1 MKDKFIE
8 KLVEFAEK
16 NDKVVL
22 LTGDLGRNCLE
33 PFIDKFPERYFN
45 VGSCEQNMIG
55 VAGGLAMQG
64 FKVFVYSIAN
74 FASMR
79 CFEHLRNIVNYHNL
93 DVNIIAVGAGF
104 EYGLLGYSHLAIED
118 VGVIK
123 NLSNFEIYE
132 PATLNELDRVCE
144 EIFYKNNPK
153 YIRLSKGYIENC
165 IVAKVEPY
173 LVSKGEKIA
182 LFCLGNTLNEVLLVK
197 KLLKNENIDA
207 SVYSCP
213 CVKRLNSVK
222 LKKELMNYNQV
233 FTIEEHFISGLGESL
248 LAVVSQIVDP
258 PKIYMIGVENLLFEA
273 VGAKTFLQKEYKLDA
288 QSIFDK
294 IKTILKTKEK

>member
-79 CFEHLRNIVNYHNL
+79 CFEHLRNIVNYYNL

-132 PATLNELDRVCE
+132 PATLNELDIVCDE
-144 EIFYKNNPK
+144 VFNKTNPK
-153 YIRLSKGYIENC
+153 YIRLSKGYIKSSVIAEL
-165 IVAKVEPY
+165 EPY
-173 LVSKGEKIA
+173 LVDSGENIA
-182 LFCLGNTLNEVLLVK
+182 LFSSGNILKDILFVK
-197 KLLKNENIDA
+197 KMLKSENINV

-222 LKKELMNYNQV
+222 LKKELIEYDQV
-233 FTIEEHFISGLGESL
+233 FTIEEHITSGLGESL
-248 LAVVSQIVDP
+248 LEVLSQFQNAPSLD
-258 PKIYMIGVENLLFEA
+258 MIGINKIRFES
-273 VGAKTFLQKEYKLDA
+273 VGHKSFLKEKYGLDV
-288 QSIFDK
+288 QSIYK
-294 IKTILKTKEK
+294 RIKTKLKTKEK